1 MSYEDTTLRR
11 AMLIIASVIMVWFAI
26 VALLQT
32 NDLVNR
38 KALAL
43 INSRDY
49 HGTTLRV
56 EPTLSTP
63 DNLQPAMGELQPT
76 WTPQ

>member
-1 MSYEDTTLRR
+1 MSYEDTTLGQ
-11 AMLIIASVIMVWFAI
+11 AMIIIASVIMVWFAI

-38 KALAL
+38 KALAP

-56 EPTLSTP
+56 EPTLSSW
-63 DNLQPAMGELQPT
+63 DNIQPAAGQEWLR
-76 WTPQ
+76 